1 MSTAISLLKNAN
13 IVLFCAL
20 TLACAIQWRRRG
32 DSSIRWATT
41 AFGSLA
47 AISLIGLALERWAGP
62 SLFLWFVK
70 AILVILVLFP
80 YFLYRFAV
88 AFQKPSWRI
97 AWPARLTTTAVVAW
111 TLWIPSIPF
120 PGMPTPQ
127 WWTYYRYAILVQW
140 SVLFTIVV
148 VRLWGGSRLE
158 AGVARRRMR
167 TIALAVGAMNSS
179 ILLSG
184 VFQSPPSERVTL
196 ITQIVSSVASVLF
209 FIGLAPPRWLVGI
222 WRRPEELAMREAMGE
237 LLGATS
243 QQELAAVLLPHAAAL
258 VAARGAVLVS
268 HGGEVIASHGSVDDD
283 ATVRRFAAMPAD
295 APTSGISRVEMR
307 TGTLLLWNSRYS
319 PFFGPDEIS
328 LAASLG
334 AFADMA
340 TERYALAYESER
352 SAQRFKSLLESAPD
366 AILILEASGAIAL
379 ANRQAESL
387 FACSA
392 ASLVGQPVRSLL
404 PDMPGDWPMAKA
416 WELTALRADRVE
428 VPVEIR
434 LSPIYGDEGPVVA
447 AAIRD
452 ITDRKQRERD
462 LAAALAEAQ
471 QASRLKSTFLANMSH
486 EIRTPMNGVM
496 GMVGLL
502 LDTDLDPMQRDFIET
517 MAGSAESLLGI
528 LNDILDISKIEAG
541 KLSLED
547 EPFSLRHAIEAD
559 LGPLT
564 LRAQQQGLEVVVAF
578 EDSVPQIV
586 RGDRLRLR
594 QVISN
599 LVANSIKFTPIGT
612 ITVRVATA
620 SCGRVCFEVSDTGI
634 GIAPEQQAL
643 LFEPFAQGDSS
654 TTRRYGGTGLGLTIC
669 KQLVQLMGGEIAV
682 ESAPGQGSRFW
693 FTVSLPSVA
702 PAPAGDPV
710 EAAETPEPRRP
721 GRGRVL
727 VVEDNAVNRK
737 VAVAFLDRLGYMSD
751 VATDGVEALEAMAT
765 AHYDCVLMDCQ
776 MPRMDGYEA
785 ATRIRATEHDRH
797 TPIVAMTASAMAS
810 DRERC
815 LAAGMDDYLTK
826 PLDRELLAT
835 TLQRWVRSEAPIS

>member
-1 MSTAISLLKNAN
+1 MSGVISFLKNAN
-13 IVLFCAL
+13 IAVFCLL
-20 TLACAIQWRRRG
+20 TLACMVHWRRRG
-32 DSSIRWATT
+32 DASIRWATA

-47 AISLIGLALERWAGP
+47 TISLIGLALEHWP
-62 SLFLWFVK
+62 VQSLFLWFIK
-70 AILVILVLFP
+70 AILVMLVLFP

-88 AFQKPSWRI
+88 AFNKPSWRVMLPPRI
-97 AWPARLTTTAVVAW
+97 ATAVVVAW
-111 TLWIPSIPF
+111 TLWIPKFPF
-120 PGMPTPQ
+120 PGMPEPE
-127 WWTYYRYAILVQW
+127 WWTYYRYTLLVQW
-140 SVLFTIVV
+140 SILFTIVMF
-148 VRLWGGSRLE
+148 RLWGGSRHE
-158 AGVARRRMR
+158 SSVARRRMR
-167 TIALAVGAMNSS
+167 TIALAAAAMNLSV
-179 ILLSG
+179 LLSG
-184 VFQSPPSERVTL
+184 VFQSPPTQTVTL
-196 ITQIVSSVASVLF
+196 ITQAMSCVASVLF
-209 FIGLAPPRWLVGI
+209 FAGLAPPRWLVGI

-237 LLGATS
+237 LLRARS
-243 QQELAAVLLPHAAAL
+243 QEELAAVLLPHAAAL
-258 VAARGAVLVS
+258 VAARGAALVNDS
-268 HGGEVIASHGSVDDD
+268 GEVVACHGSVDDD
-283 ATVRRFAAMPAD
+283 ATIRRFAAEPAEV
-295 APTSGISRVEMR
+295 AARGISRVEMR

-319 PFFGPDEIS
+319 PFFGPDELS
-328 LAASLG
+328 LAAGLG

-340 TERYALAYESER
+340 IERYALAYESER
-352 SAQRFKSLLESAPD
+352 AAQRFKSLLESAPD
-366 AILILEASGAIAL
+366 AILILEANGAVAL
-379 ANRQAESL
+379 ANRQAEAL
-387 FACSA
+387 FACPA
-392 ASLVGQPVRSLL
+392 ATLVGQPVRALL
-404 PDMPGDWPMAKA
+404 PDMPADWPMTNA
-416 WELTALRADRVE
+416 WELLALRTDGVE

-434 LSPIYGDEGPVVA
+434 LSPIYGDDGPVVA

-452 ITDRKQRERD
+452 VTDRKQRERE
-462 LAAALAEAQ
+462 LAVALVEAQ

-502 LDTDLDPMQRDFIET
+502 LDTELDEMQRDYIET

-547 EPFSLRHAIEAD
+547 EPFNLRHTIESD
-559 LGPLT
+559 LGPLAV
-564 LRAQQQGLEVVVAF
+564 RAQQQGLELLVAF
-578 EDSVPQIV
+578 GDSVPEVV

-599 LVANSIKFTPIGT
+599 LVANSIKFTPEGK
-612 ITVRVATA
+612 ITVHVDAA
-620 SCGRVCFEVSDTGI
+620 PAGRICFEVADTGI
-634 GIAPEQQAL
+634 GISPEQQTV

-682 ESAPGQGSRFW
+682 DSIPGQGSRFW
-693 FTVSLPSVA
+693 FTVSLPAVAAA
-702 PAPAGDPV
+702 PAR
-710 EAAETPEPRRP
+710 AAAKVAATPEPPRF

-737 VAVAFLDRLGYMSD
+737 VAVAFLDRLGYATD
-751 VATDGVEALEAMAT
+751 VATDGVEALEAMA
-765 AHYDCVLMDCQ
+765 AASYDVVLMDCQ

-785 ATRIRATEHDRH
+785 ATRIRETEHDRH

-835 TLQRWVRSEAPIS
+835 TLQRWVLGAVPIS